1 MNHCPRATA
10 CHEAGHALAFWWN
23 ARHIERISVRTRAQ
37 ARSGPMVD
45 LRGNLHAVEG
55 LIEADYFV
63 LRPAAEVP
71 GVGEY
76 LPSMVEAIE
85 RDLLNCFAGPVA
97 EAIYRHARTE
107 RLLKGSGLGD
117 LRRAQ
122 ELICLLPPRK
132 LLDAE
137 RRAIARAHRLVHRYW
152 STVMA
157 LATMLQLQ
165 GTVEGSLVSR
175 VLADLSGESAQPQAH
190 DLSSLDHRQLRPGLT
205 PDWPPG
211 PVPARWQ

>member
-1 MNHCPRATA
+1 
-10 CHEAGHALAFWWN
+10 
-23 ARHIERISVRTRAQ
+23 
-37 ARSGPMVD
+37 MVD

-71 GVGEY
+71 GVAEY

-175 VLADLSGESAQPQAH
+175 VLADLSGESAQPHAH

>member
-37 ARSGPMVD
+37 ARNGPMVD

-71 GVGEY
+71 GVAEY

-107 RLLKGSGLGD
+107 RLLKGSGRGD

-137 RRAIARAHRLVHRYW
+137 RRAIARAHHLVHRYW
-152 STVMA
+152 PAVMA

-165 GTVEGSLVSR
+165 GTVDGPLVIR
-175 VLADLSGESAQPQAH
+175 LLGQLSGETSQAQGH
-190 DLSSLDHRQLRPGLT
+190 ELTTLDHREPGPRLT
-205 PDWPPG
+205 LDRPPG
-211 PVPARWQ
+211 PAPARWQ